1 MRHSTNS
8 GLNYGAAL
16 AALGVVYG
24 DIGTSPL
31 YAFKESF
38 HHGHNIALTTMNIY
52 GILSLILWSLIIV
65 VTIKYLLFIVRADN
79 QGEGGVLALTAL
91 LSNFKD
97 KSPKTLSVLT
107 LMGIFGTALLYGDGM
122 ITPAISVLSAV
133 EGLEL
138 VTPAFKPY
146 IIYITVGILIGLF
159 SIQKHG
165 TTTVGK
171 VFGPI
176 TLLWF
181 TVLGSLG
188 IYQIIQEPHILVA
201 ANPYYAFVFF
211 KTNGWAGFTVL
222 GSVFLV
228 VTGGE
233 ALYSDLGHFGKGPI
247 RLAWFGVVLPAL
259 ILCYFGQGALLERNP
274 GAVKN
279 PFYLMAPEWA
289 LLPTVVLATI
299 SSCIASQALIT
310 GVFSITMQAVQLQY
324 IPRVTISH
332 TSYQEIGQVFVKS
345 VNWILMFACILLVV
359 AFKSS
364 SNLAAAYGIAVTTTM
379 VITTI
384 LFYFYARAEWKWP
397 IYYALPLCTFF
408 LVIEVSFWG
417 ANLLKVADGG
427 WFPLMVGMFLYLIMT
442 TWNTG
447 RKILADRMKEIIMP
461 LDKFLERVWDESA
474 HRVEGMAI
482 YMSGHSKFAPPTII
496 QSYKHFK
503 CLHEYVVFLTV
514 ETLDIPH
521 VPPSN
526 RVSFQTIG
534 PQIYRLVVHYGFMDL
549 PNVPSDI
556 NGIQLDKYAK
566 LDTNDVTYFLGRE
579 NLMATHK
586 RGMSIWREKLFAIM
600 SRNSQA
606 ATYFFNLPRERVV
619 EIGSMVE
626 L

>member
-1 MRHSTNS
+1 MTQSFENKIS
-8 GLNYGAAL
+8 YGAAI

-31 YAFKESF
+31 YALKESF
-38 HHGHNIALTTMNIY
+38 HHGHNIPLTVLNIY
-52 GILSLILWSLIIV
+52 GILSLILWSLISV
-65 VTIKYLLFIVRADN
+65 VSIKYLVFIVRADN
-79 QGEGGVLALTAL
+79 QGEGGVLALTSL
-91 LSNFKD
+91 LHNLKH
-97 KSPKTLSVLT
+97 KSPKTLNVLT

-133 EGLEL
+133 EGLKL
-138 VTPAFKPY
+138 VTPAFDPY
-146 IIYITVGILIGLF
+146 ILHITIAILILLF

-165 TTTVGK
+165 TATVGK
-171 VFGPI
+171 IFGPI
-176 TLLWF
+176 TLTWF
-181 TVLGSLG
+181 IVLGLLG
-188 IYQIIQEPHILVA
+188 FMQLLKEPHILQS
-201 ANPYYAFVFF
+201 ANPYYAYLFF
-211 KTNGWAGFTVL
+211 KTNAWSGFTVL

-247 RLAWFGVVLPAL
+247 RLAWFTVVLPAL
-259 ILCYFGQGALLERNP
+259 VLNYFGQGALLIKNP
-274 GAVKN
+274 EAVIN

-289 LLPTVVLATI
+289 LMPLVVLATI
-299 SSCIASQALIT
+299 STCIASQALIT

-332 TSYQEIGQVFVKS
+332 TSYHERGQVYVKS
-345 VNWILMFACILLVV
+345 VNFLLMCACILLVLT
-359 AFKSS
+359 FKTS
-364 SNLAAAYGIAVTTTM
+364 SNLAGAYGIAVTTTM

-384 LFYFYARAEWKWP
+384 LFYFYARHEWNWP
-397 IYYALPLCTFF
+397 LYTALPLCAVF
-408 LVIEVSFWG
+408 LLIESAFWG
-417 ANLLKVADGG
+417 ANLLKILHGG
-427 WFPLMVGMFLYLIMT
+427 WFPLLVGMCIYAIMT

-447 RKILADRMKEIIMP
+447 RKILSDRMKEIIMP
-461 LDKFLERVWDESA
+461 LDNFLERVWDENA

-496 QSYKHFK
+496 QSYRHFR

-514 ETLDIPH
+514 EIMDIPH

-534 PQIYRLVVHYGFMDL
+534 PQIYRLIVHYGFMDF
-549 PNVPSDI
+549 PDVCKDI
-556 NGIQLDKYAK
+556 NGVYLDKGAK
-566 LDTNDVTYFLGRE
+566 LDTEKVTFFLGRE
-579 NLMATHK
+579 NLMATHR
-586 RGMSIWREKLFAIM
+586 RGMSIWREKLFAVM
-600 SRNSQA
+600 SRNAQP
-606 ATYFFNLPRERVV
+606 ATNFFNLPKEKVV